1 MSGAVA
7 GPGWLLKHAGTLIEE
22 VLDISGPEQK
32 AEKDDVTNQSSPN
45 FYKEWIPTLLDGG
58 DVSFTCNLIPGSSS
72 QIGLLTAMQA
82 RTLEAFTLTPPSPY
96 GGNSYAW
103 NAYVVDWDIKTPHS
117 KKATF
122 NVKLAVTGP
131 VSVS

>member
-1 MSGAVA
+1 MSGAIA
-7 GPGWLLKHAGTLIEE
+7 GPGWLLKHNGTLISE

-58 DVSFTCNLIPGSSS
+58 DVSFSCNLIPGDSA

-82 RTLEAFTLTPPSPY
+82 RTLESFTLTPPVPY
-96 GGNSYAW
+96 DSNEYAW
-103 NAYVVDWDIKTPHS
+103 DAYVTDWDIKTPYA
-117 KKATF
+117 KAASL

-131 VSVS
+131 VTVT